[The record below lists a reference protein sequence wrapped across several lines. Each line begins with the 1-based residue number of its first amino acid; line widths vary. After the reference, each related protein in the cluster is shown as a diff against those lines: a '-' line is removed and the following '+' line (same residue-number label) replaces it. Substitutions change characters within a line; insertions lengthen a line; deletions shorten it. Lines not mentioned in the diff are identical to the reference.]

1 MQERVQKLM
10 AQANIGSRRACE
22 DIIREGRVKVN
33 GSVIGVGDK
42 ADPATDTITVDGQRL
57 QIDDHKIYIAVNKP
71 LNVVTTN
78 IGRKGDKRPTVRDL
92 VPHKGHLFTIG
103 RLDAE
108 SDGLVVLTND
118 GELTYKLTHPSFL
131 HTKVYKVT
139 VYGIPTPENI
149 EAWEKGVYI
158 EDEETH
164 ETTKTGPCS
173 VKIVKRDG
181 GLATLRIVMTEGKNR
196 QIRRVARKLGFPVR
210 RLTRTHIGQ
219 LELGELKPGE
229 WRELSLQEIK
239 MLSTT
244 DPVAGTNRRGPR
256 AFKRR
261 PSAAGGPANRA
272 GSNAPRSGAPQGQR
286 GRPGTK
292 PPMKKKTNR
301 GKFEQNR
308 KRTQ

>member
-1 MQERVQKLM
+1 LH
-10 AQANIGSRRACE
+10 
-22 DIIREGRVKVN
+22 
-33 GSVIGVGDK
+33 
-42 ADPATDTITVDGQRL
+42 
-57 QIDDHKIYIAVNKP
+57 IDNKKIYIALNKP

-78 IGRKGDKRPTVRDL
+78 IGRKGDKRQTVRDL
-92 VPHKGHLFTIG
+92 VPYKGHLFTIG

-108 SDGLVVLTND
+108 SDGLIVLTND
-118 GELTYKLTHPSFL
+118 GDLTYKLTHPSFA
-131 HTKVYKVT
+131 HTKTYKVV
-139 VYGIPTPENI
+139 VYGIPAPEII
-149 EAWEKGVYI
+149 EEWETGVYI

-164 ETTKTGPCS
+164 ETTKTAPCS

-229 WRELSLQEIK
+229 WRELTPQEIK
-239 MLSTT
+239 LLSTS
-244 DPVAGTNRRGPR
+244 DPTAGSGRRAPR
-256 AFKRR
+256 SFKRR
-261 PSAAGGPANRA
+261 PSAAGGPAKRT
-272 GSNAPRSGAPQGQR
+272 GSSAPRSPAPQGQR

-308 KRTQ
+308 RRTQ